1 MKTKIL
7 ILLLPIAMLFSCAS
21 IYMNKSSDAAVDVV
35 DALNEGDSEFPSENS
50 SIPFVF
56 DGEII
61 VANASVSRIW
71 GGLVQAGFTVKNPIV
86 TSISPVVT
94 EDFALFRSSWEM
106 EVFFKRNIPRYTY
119 KVTIEGIDGEVL
131 LLVNRDEDKNYRL
144 LGLKADAK

>member
-1 MKTKIL
+1 
-7 ILLLPIAMLFSCAS
+7 MLFSCAS

-35 DALNEGDSEFPSENS
+35 DALNGGDSEFPSENS